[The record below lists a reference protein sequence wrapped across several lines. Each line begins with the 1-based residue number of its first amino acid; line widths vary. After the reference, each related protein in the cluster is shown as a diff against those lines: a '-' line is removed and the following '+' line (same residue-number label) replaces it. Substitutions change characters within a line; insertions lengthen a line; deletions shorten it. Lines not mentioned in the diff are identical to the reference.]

1 MDNVKEEKGI
11 QNIINIYSLN
21 GNIKQLWDYFSSDIN
36 NDNLN
41 EKIILFIKDKLSEQ
55 INIELTQDI
64 VDYIIDKGS
73 NSIIDRIFNQEFFE
87 LFINKTIENKSEN
100 NLIEEKSLFL
110 IQKWVK
116 KFSGKYQILIE
127 IYNKYKKDGKS
138 FPEII
143 NTYNKYTNINENNN
157 DNLKE
162 KTDIISNNDEKY

>member
-1 MDNVKEEKGI
+1 MDNLKKEEDL

-64 VDYIIDKGS
+64 IDYIIDKGS
-73 NSIIDRIFNQEFFE
+73 NSIIDKIFNQDFFD
-87 LFINKTIENKSEN
+87 LFINKTIENKNEN

-116 KFSGKYQILIE
+116 KFSGKYQILI
-127 IYNKYKKDGKS
+127 
-138 FPEII
+138 F
-143 NTYNKYTNINENNN
+143 
-157 DNLKE
+157 
-162 KTDIISNNDEKY
+162 